1 MKVIEWQ
8 NNFRVSAEDLAASI
22 GKVGAVA
29 KQSGMS
35 IHDLNAMTTTLVAS
49 MGIDGSE
56 AATAIKSLI
65 SRVYRV
71 GEEDDGGKAQELL
84 KKYGIEV
91 IDLQGKVKPLN
102 EILGELS
109 KQFANLSQK
118 EKLQIEQTLGG

>member
-1 MKVIEWQ
+1 
-8 NNFRVSAEDLAASI
+8 
-22 GKVGAVA
+22 
-29 KQSGMS
+29 MS